1 MHNKY
6 DIDSILN
13 AVNEINIKSKKINV
27 TAVQNSIPKLNQDL
41 KIPLD
46 LDILIQEAEKQKK
59 KLPLNFLK
67 LNVKKMIALK

>member
-59 KLPLNFLK
+59 KNYL
-67 LNVKKMIALK
+67 